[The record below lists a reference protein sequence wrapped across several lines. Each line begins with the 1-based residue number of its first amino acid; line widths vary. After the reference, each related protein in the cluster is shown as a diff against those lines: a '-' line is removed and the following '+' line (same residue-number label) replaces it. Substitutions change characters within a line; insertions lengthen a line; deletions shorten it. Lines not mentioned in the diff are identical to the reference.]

1 MVFQSFLALLIWVA
15 PALGQEAACDLAVV
29 EAEKRLM
36 KASADA
42 EAWLALAE
50 SHRCAE
56 NFHSALAAYERA
68 LALGAV
74 HSQVAERVSSL
85 TEARSEA
92 YFRVP
97 PPQPCVGKKA
107 VTEVVQAATEDL
119 QSCFAEVGPTRHGTL
134 TLSFDVVATG
144 GVVNLSVATEDLLS
158 EEGFETEILLNCV
171 EEKVL
176 ALSFPVKSG
185 KDPVPVSFP
194 LRLKP
199 SEYSIEPV
207 EVLDATPP

>member
-1 MVFQSFLALLIWVA
+1 MVFQSFLALSIWVS
-15 PALGQEAACDLAVV
+15 PALGQDGPCDLAVV

-36 KASADA
+36 EASTDA

-68 LALGAV
+68 VSLGAI
-74 HSQVAERVSSL
+74 HARVAERVTSL
-85 TEARSEA
+85 TEARNEA

-97 PPQPCVGKKA
+97 PPQPCIGKKDVA
-107 VTEVVQAATEDL
+107 VVVQAATEDL
-119 QSCFAEVGPTRHGTL
+119 QACFSEVDPTRHGTL
-134 TLSFDVVATG
+134 TLSFDVVSSGA
-144 GVVNLSVATEDLLS
+144 VANFEVAS
-158 EEGFETEILLNCV
+158 EALESGEGFETEVLLTCV

-199 SEYSIEPV
+199 SEDSTEPV
-207 EVLDATPP
+207 EVLDATLP